1 MITTNK
7 VHKENILIGLE
18 AKNKTEVIE
27 EMAAVLY
34 QNGYISDLATF
45 INDVFI
51 REEHMTTGIG
61 KGLAIP
67 HGKSDAV
74 VHSTVGCP
82 SRYSSICKCVKGE
95 KGAA

>member
-27 EMAAVLY
+27 EMAAILY

-82 SRYSSICKCVKGE
+82 SRYSNICKK
-95 KGAA
+95 